1 MSKFKRLLGIFF
13 PMLLCVLLCGC
24 QALFPGEHTELIENG
39 EYRPFEDPKKNIEKL
54 MELVE
59 AEDAD
64 YIYDVFSPAIRE
76 NTEDLYGQ
84 IQEFIRFSKESVK
97 EWDYVKWNGSIT
109 RDSGAVRAPRISRN
123 HLNASSGIYRCEI
136 KEVLNDT
143 AHENAMGFSYILIFP
158 EELSAEYAPEEPS
171 GIYIVYR
178 VEDVPQNI
186 IYCLDGCDGIKIP
199 IHSTDEL
206 FACLQRIKAEAL
218 PVIDGIF
225 SADVVIGGL
234 GRISVG
240 LDSKCI
246 LTYTSKDFEET
257 LTSLGDET
265 AQGETMY
272 YFGDYTLMSNKY
284 IIPYEQAMET
294 LKVSVNTGELS
305 ENIKW
310 TDKLF

>member
-1 MSKFKRLLGIFF
+1 MK
-13 PMLLCVLLCGC
+13 
-24 QALFPGEHTELIENG
+24 
-39 EYRPFEDPKKNIEKL
+39 
-54 MELVE
+54 
-59 AEDAD
+59 
-64 YIYDVFSPAIRE
+64 
-76 NTEDLYGQ
+76 
-84 IQEFIRFSKESVK
+84 
-97 EWDYVKWNGSIT
+97 
-109 RDSGAVRAPRISRN
+109 
-123 HLNASSGIYRCEI
+123 
-136 KEVLNDT
+136 DT
-143 AHENAMGFSYILIFP
+143 Y
-158 EELSAEYAPEEPS
+158 
-171 GIYIVYR
+171 
-178 VEDVPQNI
+178 I

-199 IHSTDEL
+199 IHSTDKL

-284 IIPYEQAMET
+284 IIPYEQAMAIIGNIQKEY
-294 LKVSVNTGELS
+294 LKIGFGLKYISNLAIWGIRKRIN
-305 ENIKW
+305 NIPPSI
-310 TDKLF
+310 